1 MRLLPGLGLLVLAW
15 CGAARAADDPESLF
29 RPQVQVEADP
39 AAWYSPALFSP
50 KPKPQQGDWMQAHPE
65 PAQSFQE
72 FVAAQPARPTVGRH
86 TIYISQ
92 LGSMV
97 PKDRARMAVLREYL
111 EAYYKLPVRLGPP
124 VGLEGVTSR
133 ERLMPDRPVRQYL
146 SSDILDKTLPP
157 LLPKDGMCLLAVTM
171 EDLYPQESWHYV
183 FGQANLKT
191 RVAVYSLVRFFPA
204 FWGEE
209 WSVAAE
215 RKGLKRSLAT
225 LVHES
230 GHMLGVRHCQMYECV
245 MNGSISL
252 AESDRRSVHLC
263 PECLKKFRWST
274 GFDVV
279 GLYEGLK
286 KFYAVHGMAAEA
298 AWADKR
304 LAECRKAGAAP
315 AK

>member
-15 CGAARAADDPESLF
+15 CGAARAADDPGSLF

-50 KPKPQQGDWMQAHPE
+50 KPKPQQGEWMYSQHE

-92 LGSMV
+92 LGLMA
-97 PKDRARMAVLREYL
+97 PNDRARLAVLREYL
-111 EAYYKLPVRLGPP
+111 ETYYKLPVRFGPP

-133 ERLMPDRPVRQYL
+133 DRSMPGRPVRQYL
-146 SSDILDKTLPP
+146 SAEILDKTLPP
-157 LLPKDGMCLLAVTM
+157 LLPKDGLCLLAVTM
-171 EDLYPQESWHYV
+171 EDLYPQESWNYV
-183 FGQANLKT
+183 FGQASLKA
-191 RVAVYSLVRFFPA
+191 RVGVYSLVRFFPA
-204 FWGEE
+204 FWGEQ
-209 WSVAAE
+209 WSAAAE
-215 RKGLKRSLAT
+215 QKGLKRGLAT

-263 PECLKKFRWST
+263 PECLKKFRWNI
-274 GFDVV
+274 GFDVA
-279 GLYEGLK
+279 GLYEGLR
-286 KFYAVHGMAAEA
+286 KFYAAHGMAAEA
-298 AWADKR
+298 AWVDKR
-304 LAECRKAGAAP
+304 LAECRKAGAARP
-315 AK
+315 K